1 MRLANGAEVWLD
13 RRGGFYFADD
23 KVRGR
28 IRVDVLQAAEHL
40 LLEERHEG
48 PDVYEAQV
56 GGPPLE
62 DGRYRLGLE
71 RELEL
76 VLTRYRVP
84 AELVAAVKRTL
95 DEGNTLLRQLHTD
108 ELVALARHHANRH
121 REIMQWA
128 PRFFADLASS
138 HAKRGQE
145 YADEAQRRARAGG
158 AT

>member
-1 MRLANGAEVWLD
+1 MDLIDDDMPGP
-13 RRGGFYFADD
+13 GGNA
-23 KVRGR
+23 
-28 IRVDVLQAAEHL
+28 
-40 LLEERHEG
+40 HEFTVSDLSG
-48 PDVYEAQV
+48 
-56 GGPPLE
+56 
-62 DGRYRLGLE
+62 
-71 RELEL
+71 
-76 VLTRYRVP
+76 
-84 AELVAAVKRTL
+84 AVKRTL

>member
-1 MRLANGAEVWLD
+1 MCMR
-13 RRGGFYFADD
+13 RRSEAHRSRTADT
-23 KVRGR
+23 GW
-28 IRVDVLQAAEHL
+28 ASSASF
-40 LLEERHEG
+40 
-48 PDVYEAQV
+48 
-56 GGPPLE
+56 
-62 DGRYRLGLE
+62 
-71 RELEL
+71 EL